1 MYMIY
6 VCWPHFVREEY
17 FQTILLTDNLLISQM
32 INNS

>member
-6 VCWPHFVREEY
+6 VCWPHFVREY